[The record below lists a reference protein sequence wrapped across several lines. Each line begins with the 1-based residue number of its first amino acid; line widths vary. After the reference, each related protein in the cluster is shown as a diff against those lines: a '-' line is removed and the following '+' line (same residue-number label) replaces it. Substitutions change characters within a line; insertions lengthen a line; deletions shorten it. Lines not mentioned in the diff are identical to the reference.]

1 MSDTISRYQDY
12 VMTGFIKLQPIA
24 IERAQGARVWDE
36 AGREYVDCFAGI
48 SVVNA
53 GHGNPE
59 VIAAAKEQMEKLVH
73 CCSYVYHVKPVADL
87 AEAIAGV
94 APGGRLRK
102 TFFGNS
108 GAEAVEG
115 ALKLARLF
123 TGRHEFLSLQM
134 SFHGRT
140 WGSLS
145 VTGNAGRKRR
155 GGPYAPG
162 VTFVPA
168 PYVYRS
174 PWPDDPDAVVRH
186 AVRSVED
193 AIAYSTTKDIAAMIA
208 EPVLGEGGILVPPP
222 GYFRELKRVLDA
234 HGILLIVDEV
244 QSGFGRT
251 GKLFAIEHYGVEPDI
266 LVMAKGI
273 ADGFPLGAFTT
284 RDEIAAAFQPGDHLS
299 TFGGN
304 PVSCAAGLANVR
316 YMLREGLPEQAR
328 QKGEYA
334 MGFLR
339 AAKLP
344 LVGDVRGLGLM
355 IGVELVRD
363 AATTPAAAEANV
375 VREAC
380 LRRGVLV
387 GVGGVHGNVLRL
399 QPPLV
404 ITREELDRALGVVAE
419 SLAEVGAGALVSR

>member
-1 MSDTISRYQDY
+1 MSDTIRRYQDF
-12 VMTGFIKLQPIA
+12 VMTGFIKVQPIT
-24 IERAQGARVWDE
+24 IERAKGALVWDDT
-36 AGREYVDCFAGI
+36 GREYVDCFAGI
-48 SVVNA
+48 SVMNA
-53 GHGNPE
+53 GHGNSE
-59 VIAAAKEQMEKLVH
+59 VIAAAREQMEKLVH
-73 CCSYVYHVKPVADL
+73 CCSYVYHVKAVADL
-87 AEAIAGV
+87 AEAIARI

-115 ALKLARLF
+115 ALKLARLV

-162 VTFVPA
+162 ITFVPA

-174 PWPDDPDAVVRH
+174 QTPDDPDAVVRQ
-186 AVRSVED
+186 AVKAVEE
-193 AIAYSTTKDIAAMIA
+193 AIAYSTTRDIAAMIA
-208 EPVLGEGGILVPPP
+208 EPVLGEGGILVPPAN
-222 GYFRELKRVLDA
+222 YFRELKKVLDA

-251 GKLFAIEHYGVEPDI
+251 GKMFAIEHYGIEPDI

-273 ADGFPLGAFTT
+273 AAGFPLGAFTA

-304 PVSCAAGLANVR
+304 PVCCAAGFANVQ
-316 YMLREGLPEQAR
+316 YMLRENLPEKSR

-334 MGFLR
+334 TALLR
-339 AAKLP
+339 EKRLP
-344 LVGDVRGLGLM
+344 LVGDIRGLGLM
-355 IGVELVRD
+355 IGMELVKD
-363 AATTPAAAEANV
+363 AAKTPAAAEANA

-387 GVGGVHGNVLRL
+387 GVGGAFGNVLRL

-404 ITREELDRALGVVAE
+404 ISKDELDRAIAAVSE
-419 SLAEVGAGALVSR
+419 SLVEVGSAAMAAR